1 MITVKD
7 IVADVERIDALMN
20 ACTKYSLTNEQID
33 DIYDLLDDF
42 KDELLN
48 KKIAK

>member
-7 IVADVERIDALMN
+7 ILADVERIDALMN
-20 ACTKYSLTNEQID
+20 ACITYSLTNEQID